1 MGGGESS
8 DGGGGGGGGGSGGG
22 GSGGGSGEGD
32 GSGDGDG
39 NGSGSG
45 SGQRTGAPEE
55 GRKPNFD
62 DVSQLDIRT
71 NAPPPKLVS
80 DAQIEMHNMTMRK
93 HLESMDMNAAD
104 AKIYMAYME
113 NVQREVREL
122 RVILESIEA
131 KNKERVW
138 LKNQSSGDLD
148 DTKLIEGLTGDHNI
162 YKLRGDQDPEMG
174 FQQKPK
180 KMYFVFD
187 LSASM
192 FRFNNHDRRLERSM
206 EVAMMIME
214 SFRNFEHK
222 FEYSIIGHSG
232 DSPNLEFVKPGR
244 YPKTE
249 KEVFKVISQMSAHS
263 QYCLSGDNTLSATS
277 MAMKE
282 IVKDDA
288 DDYIVVVLSDANI
301 GQYNIKPEDLGRIL
315 RSDDRVTSSMIF
327 IGSLSDQAD
336 KLKGA
341 LGSHA
346 HVCMDTKDL
355 PQIIKSIFLSS
366 MVK

>member
-1 MGGGESS
+1 MTSTLRADAPITGFKGLQQDRVVASMTELEDGSLLTMDNSGFVRVWQVDAADLFQSASTWKKLVGTLDSRTLSILYKDEQGRYVNADGELVGPDGKVIAVGEGGEGGDGDLPPGMEDASS
-8 DGGGGGGGGGSGGG
+8 GESGSGGGGGGGGGSGGG
-22 GSGGGSGEGD
+22 GGGGSGEGD

-45 SGQRTGAPEE
+45 SGTRDGAPKD

-62 DVSQLDIRT
+62 DVSKLDIRT
-71 NAPPPKLVS
+71 SAPPPKLVS

-93 HLESMDMNAAD
+93 HLASMDMTAAD

-113 NVQREVREL
+113 NVQREIREL
-122 RVILESIEA
+122 RVILEGIEA

-206 EVAMMIME
+206 EVALSKFHCC
-214 SFRNFEHK
+214 SFMC
-222 FEYSIIGHSG
+222 I
-232 DSPNLEFVKPGR
+232 VKAAG
-244 YPKTE
+244 
-249 KEVFKVISQMSAHS
+249 VILLFANN
-263 QYCLSGDNTLSATS
+263 CLS
-277 MAMKE
+277 
-282 IVKDDA
+282 
-288 DDYIVVVLSDANI
+288 
-301 GQYNIKPEDLGRIL
+301 KPF
-315 RSDDRVTSSMIF
+315 TF
-327 IGSLSDQAD
+327 FQ
-336 KLKGA
+336 
-341 LGSHA
+341 
-346 HVCMDTKDL
+346 
-355 PQIIKSIFLSS
+355 
-366 MVK
+366 